1 MQKIL
6 LLFLTI
12 LVSLVHAQEYNSV
25 QLPNTFQHPDNP
37 YYWKNKK
44 PSADYWQQDV
54 HYKIEATIDEKTDIL
69 HGKEVLTY
77 WNNSPDT
84 LRYVYFHL
92 YANQAV
98 KGSYLDNLTRANK
111 RNPKFGKYQEKGL
124 GIEILAMQ
132 THGEDLKT
140 EEDNTILK
148 VYLKEALAPGQ
159 QVTFNMIFKSFYD
172 YGSIRRRMK
181 AYNSYGKTH
190 YNGAHWYPR
199 IAVYDKK
206 FGWTTDQ
213 HLGREFYGDFGTYD
227 VKLNFANDYVV
238 GATGFLL
245 NREEMYPLEL
255 WEKLKIENFKD
266 KPWGE
271 KPSVIT
277 KREVG
282 KRKVWHFYAENI
294 PDFAFVADPHFRIG
308 EAEWNGKKAYS
319 FAVESHASRWQNAA
333 SFTAEVLKVF
343 STDFGMYGW
352 HKMLVTDARSG
363 MEYPMLTM
371 DGGSDPGY
379 RGLLVHEIGHNWFFG
394 MVNNNET
401 YRPFMDEGFTQ
412 FLTAWGMEA
421 IDGENVVQTPTKN
434 WYKKM
439 FYDSVKVRESRVY
452 YGYLRDATLK
462 RDPQLNTHSDGF
474 HGALGQGGGY
484 GHVYYKTATML
495 YNLQYVLGDELFLDA
510 MKYYFNK
517 WSFAHPYPEDFRESI
532 IEYTKVDLN
541 WFFDQWLETKKS
553 IDYKI
558 TSITNTDNLDENSY
572 NITFKRK
579 GRMQMPL
586 DFQVT
591 DKAGNTYDF
600 HIPNNYFEKKTDA
613 TILPK
618 WTGWDKLNEEYT
630 TTITLPKTD
639 DKKVG
644 NIDNVVIDPTD
655 RLADINQYNN
665 RLKGNIDWRFDSHTY
680 KFPDRKKY
688 TMFYR
693 PDVWWN
699 AYDGLKI
706 GANLR
711 GSYMGKKH
719 IFSLLAGF
727 NTRFLQAN
735 LPQQKAKHY
744 TNGRFYYRFNYKTP
758 LDKIVPFSTVE
769 IHSRFLDGLA
779 LNKIEFTKSLPKN
792 VKINFGFKSM
802 IRPEEK
808 GNQYLLYPDE
818 WETQKW
824 NNTVFVGIE
833 HRFRFHKN
841 KAIGVVKANVITAV
855 FSDYQDLRVDLE
867 FKAKEKL
874 GPLDLKGRFY
884 ALYRPKNIGANE
896 SSLFLAGAN
905 PEEMMEN
912 KYLRSAGFYPNS
924 WVGSYQAYTN
934 HMHYGGGLNLR
945 GYSGFYN
952 FISDKTLTNYD
963 FAYKGN
969 SGAAV
974 NLEIGFDRMIKWKK
988 VPKFLKP
995 FDLDVYG
1002 FVDIGLMTYTDANG
1016 IERSLKPRSDAGFGT
1031 ALTIKKFGPLRGV
1044 KPLVIRFD
1052 VPFYVSH
1059 SSTFDNNFEF
1069 RWVLG
1074 INRAF

>member
-1 MQKIL
+1 MQKNLL
-6 LLFLTI
+6 LLFLVI
-12 LVSLVHAQEYNSV
+12 FSFAQAQEYNAV

-37 YYWKNKK
+37 HYWKNKK
-44 PSADYWQQDV
+44 PYTEYWQQDV
-54 HYKIEATIDEKTDIL
+54 SYKIEATIDEKTDIL

-84 LRYVYFHL
+84 LHYVYFHL

-98 KGSYLDNLTRANK
+98 KGSYLDMLSQANK
-111 RNPKFGKYQEKGL
+111 QNTTFGKYQEKEL

-132 THGEDLKT
+132 TDGVDLVTK
-140 EEDNTILK
+140 EDNTILK
-148 VYLKEALAPGQ
+148 VYLKEALAPGFN
-159 QVTFNMIFKSFYD
+159 VTFDIIFKSFYD
-172 YGSIRRRMK
+172 NGSIRRRMK

-199 IAVYDKK
+199 IAVYDMK

-227 VKLNFANDYVV
+227 VKLNFANDYIV

-245 NREEMYPLEL
+245 NRAEMYPKEL

-277 KREVG
+277 KREEG

-308 EAEWNGKKAYS
+308 VAEWNGKKAYS
-319 FAVESHASRWQNAA
+319 FAVESHASKWQNAA
-333 SFTAEVLKVF
+333 SFTAEILRVF

-352 HKMLVTDARSG
+352 HKMLVTDARDG

-371 DGGSDPGY
+371 DAGSDPGY
-379 RGLLVHEIGHNWFFG
+379 RGLLVHEVGHNWFFG

-401 YRPFMDEGFTQ
+401 YRPYMDEGFTQ

-421 IDGENVVQTPTKN
+421 IDGENVIEVPEKN
-434 WYKKM
+434 WYKKK
-439 FYDSVKVRESRVY
+439 FDEPVKVRESRVF
-452 YGYLRDATLK
+452 YGYLRDATLG

-474 HGALGQGGGY
+474 GGALGQGGGY

-495 YNLQYVLGDELFLDA
+495 YNLQYTLGDDLFLKA
-510 MKYYFNK
+510 MQYYFNK
-517 WSFAHPYPEDFRESI
+517 WSFAHPYPEDFRQSI

-541 WFFDQWLETKKS
+541 WFFDQWLETNKN

-558 TSITNTDNLDENSY
+558 KSITNEGATAQNSY

-579 GRMQMPL
+579 GRMQMPI
-586 DFQVT
+586 DFQVI
-591 DKAGNTYDF
+591 DKAGNNYDY
-600 HIPNNYFEKKTDA
+600 HIPNNYFEKKTEA
-613 TILPK
+613 SILPK
-618 WTGWDKLNEEYT
+618 WTGWDKLNEQYT
-630 TTITLPKTD
+630 ARITLPSSENKKT
-639 DKKVG
+639 G
-644 NIDNVVIDPTD
+644 IIHNVIIDPTD
-655 RLADINQYNN
+655 RLADINQFNN
-665 RLKGNIDWRFDSHTY
+665 RLKSNIEWKPDTY
-680 KFPDRKKY
+680 TYRYPNRKKF
-688 TMFYR
+688 TVLYR
-693 PDVWWN
+693 PDIWWN
-699 AYDGLKI
+699 AYDGLKL
-706 GANLR
+706 GGNLR

-719 IFSLLAGF
+719 VFSLLAGF
-727 NTRFLQAN
+727 NTRLLQAN
-735 LPQQKAKHY
+735 LPQQTAKHF
-744 TNGRFYYRFNYKTP
+744 TNDRLFYRFTYKTP
-758 LDKIVPFSTVE
+758 LDPFIPFSSLE
-769 IHSRFLDGLA
+769 IHSRFIDGLA
-779 LNKIEFTKSLPKN
+779 LNKIAFTKSLPN
-792 VKINFGFKSM
+792 NLDLEFGFKSM
-802 IRPEEK
+802 IRPGKE

-824 NNTVFVGIE
+824 NNTVFVGLE

-841 KAIGVVKANVITAV
+841 KAYGKINANIITAV
-855 FSDYQDLRVDLE
+855 FSDYQDLRVNFE
-867 FKAKEKL
+867 FVGKEKV
-874 GPLDLKGRFY
+874 GPLDLSGRFY
-884 ALYRPKNIGANE
+884 ALYRPQNIGANE
-896 SSLFLAGAN
+896 SSLFFAGAN

-912 KYLRSAGFYPNS
+912 KYVRSAAFYPNS
-924 WVGSYQAYTN
+924 WVGSFQNNTN
-934 HMHYGGGLNLR
+934 HMHFGGGLNLR
-945 GYSGFYN
+945 GYAGYNN
-952 FISDKTLTNYD
+952 FISDKTGTNYD

-974 NLEIGFDRMIKWKK
+974 NFEVGFDRMVKFKK
-988 VPKFLKP
+988 IPKFLKS
-995 FDLDVYG
+995 FDLDVYVFG
-1002 FVDIGLMTYTDANG
+1002 DLGVMTYTDSQG
-1016 IERSLKPRSDAGFGT
+1016 IERALKPRTDGGIGT
-1031 ALTIKKFGPLRGV
+1031 ALTIKKFGPLRRV

-1059 SSTFDNNFEF
+1059 SPTVEDNFKF